1 MDAPEELRVAHRAA
15 REAGEIAAERAGEDL
30 RAAADTESKTSANDL
45 VTAVDR
51 ACQDRIVEVIE
62 KRHPDDRIV
71 AEENEANEAADEGR
85 EWIVDPI
92 DGTSNF
98 STGFPYFC
106 VSVGFRID
114 GEARVGV
121 VHSPEPALG
130 RTWYAAAGEGAY
142 RTTDDSLDGELI
154 AVSEHADLEGSTV
167 FGRLSERKRSRRATD
182 AAMAL
187 ALLENGCKLRRVGAS
202 ALNLSLVAEGSADG
216 YVVLSSYDWDLAA
229 GELILR
235 EAGGEI
241 RIREVPH
248 GSCEL
253 VASNGHLQDELEAI
267 VTHAAG
273 RAP

>member
-30 RAAADTESKTSANDL
+30 RSAADTESKTNANDL

-51 ACQDRIVEVIE
+51 ACQDRIVEIIE
-62 KRHPDDRIV
+62 ERYPDDRIV

-106 VSVGFRID
+106 VSIGFRID
-114 GEARVGV
+114 GVARVGV

-142 RTTDDSLDGELI
+142 RSSDDSLDGESI
-154 AVSEHADLEGSTV
+154 GVSEHATLKGATA

-182 AAMAL
+182 AAVAL
-187 ALLENGCKLRRVGAS
+187 AMLENGCKLRRVGAT
-202 ALNLSLVAEGSADG
+202 ALNLSLIAEGSADG
-216 YVVLSSYDWDLAA
+216 YIVLSTNDWDLAA

-235 EAGGEI
+235 EAGGSV
-241 RIREVPH
+241 RIRESPN
-248 GSCEL
+248 GGCEL
-253 VASNGHLQDELEAI
+253 VASNGRLQGNLEEI

-273 RAP
+273 RP